1 MAALGLMA
9 APLVGAQDTPAS
21 PLLTGKY
28 RTEAV
33 FAKYPRLK
41 PTLTAN
47 NKNSST
53 FEIYVLRG
61 DALDNYNAT
70 VEDDNAKLPDL
81 ADHPSLHTGL
91 SYRIKTVDPLFARGG
106 ALYTGSKNFEKLARA
121 RGSVADKPYLAK
133 GGEPVEL
140 DFRFGSTEK
149 RIRLGYFYV
158 TPAMAEAL
166 RIKVAERWEA
176 VKDIKLEPWQEL
188 DDPFDNL
195 IYSVRTGRYEDVEYR
210 YNPVLAR
217 LDDYELGLF
226 AAFSAQLIPAFSVAS
241 DLVNRGYITVQA
253 PDDNPD
259 LDLSGI
265 SGNNNLGHVWTSYEK
280 YTKVCEST
288 VTGSKFRL
296 TYFGEDYLGEPVSE
310 FPEDTQIYPFI
321 IANENDKGEIE
332 PVDDD
337 GYITLKASVGDVRMM
352 VSRLN
357 SFGPATGGRFPDEA
371 EWDEARQKYLAQPNA
386 FSFPYT
392 YVAYD
397 GTVRSLNLTAFEDQG
412 GAAAGGHNYADIIF
426 DVQGVK
432 PISEVA
438 YSTNDMSIAVSPVG
452 EVADESN
459 HYYHRLSLS
468 ASEGKGLQSRRLG
481 LLEIK
486 GDGYS
491 VPFTTK
497 PAFSIMNI
505 LRADCGDEPVAYVL
519 FKKYFTDE
527 SFEKY
532 KTEKNLLLLDAQIDY
547 KVYTAA
553 EFARINDADGTHFE
567 MVEDWMPLQEPYHF
581 YLNDN
586 GIFQNSV
593 VVELENIA
601 GLHDDFESEVNTDDE
616 EYEYSAYLVGY
627 SGYVMRSVNK
637 DRVVI
642 PKSEVLV
649 ERGGDIEFVAGQNCD
664 ELPVETGDGGAEY
677 VSVKVA
683 TDPLMYIKERVV
695 SYSVVDASGAEVCT
709 LSRGDDGAWTA
720 TGGATVLGYNP
731 GEGRYG
737 WVVLELPAAQSVS
750 RSAADSR
757 GYTVNINTEPL
768 EAVLAAADTDAAGNS
783 YGAPR
788 AEAPGADDLLTFVV
802 TANEKAYANYGIIS
816 YGVRTD
822 WSLDASVDPEG
833 VLFNQWR
840 TYDHMYDT
848 AAEGK
853 YGNILRGLD
862 ASTGTIEPD
871 FYAGT
876 LALHFPAHGGNSL
889 ISDGGS
895 FSNLDVLNQTF
906 DFDTPRDA
914 EVNATYTLRAYI
926 PAKDPVHLAGARRA
940 ARRAADDAPV
950 RYYMVEQT
958 ADLHHTA
965 SERDDSL
972 TGILDITSPDAD
984 APVEYYNL
992 QGVRVAEPAPG
1003 QVVIRRQGSSAVKTV
1018 IQ

>member
-9 APLVGAQDTPAS
+9 APIIGAQDTPAS

-33 FAKYPRLK
+33 FAKYPKLK
-41 PTLTAN
+41 SSATQNTR
-47 NKNSST
+47 NSST
-53 FEIYVLRG
+53 FEMYVLRG
-61 DALDNYNAT
+61 DALDNFNAT
-70 VEDDNAKLPDL
+70 IEDDNAKLRDL
-81 ADHPSLHTGL
+81 ADHPGLHPGL

-106 ALYTGSKNFEKLARA
+106 AVYTGSKNFEKLDGA
-121 RGSVADKPYLAK
+121 RGTVADKPYLAK

-140 DFRFGSTEK
+140 DFRFGSTEG

-158 TPAMAEAL
+158 TAAMAEAL
-166 RIKVAERWEA
+166 RDKVAERWEA
-176 VKDIKLEPWQEL
+176 VKDIEMEGWQEL

-195 IYSVRTGRYEDVEYR
+195 IYCVRTGRLDSK
-210 YNPVLAR
+210 NPVLSQ

-226 AAFSAQLIPAFSVAS
+226 AAFSAKLIPAFSVAS
-241 DLVNRGYITVQA
+241 DLVNRDYITVQA
-253 PDDNPD
+253 PDSNPD

-265 SGNNNLGHVWTSYEK
+265 SGSNNLGNVWGSYEK
-280 YTKVCEST
+280 YTSVCDVM

-296 TYFGEDYLGEPVSE
+296 TYFGEDYLDEPVYE
-310 FPEDTQIYPFI
+310 FPEDTRIYPFI
-321 IANENDKGEIE
+321 ISNGNDKGEIE
-332 PVDDD
+332 SVDED
-337 GYITLKASVGDVRMM
+337 GYITLKVPVGDVRMM

-357 SFGPATGGRFPDEA
+357 CSGPYSGGKFPDDA
-371 EWDEARQKYLAQPNA
+371 EWDEARAKYLAQPNA
-386 FSFPYT
+386 FSYPYT

-397 GTVRSLNLTAFEDQG
+397 GTVRSLNLTAFEDQAW
-412 GAAAGGHNYADIIF
+412 AATANNNYADIIF

-438 YSTNDMSIAVSPVG
+438 YSTNDMSISVSPVG
-452 EVADESN
+452 EVADDSN
-459 HYYHRLSLS
+459 HYYHRLGLS

-486 GDGYS
+486 GNGND

-527 SFEKY
+527 SFEQY
-532 KTEKNLLLLDAQIDY
+532 KAEKNLLLLNAQIDY

-567 MVEDWMPLQEPYHF
+567 MVEDWQPLQEPYHF
-581 YLNDN
+581 YLNDE

-601 GLHDDFESEVNTDDE
+601 GLHDDFESAVNTADE

-649 ERGGDIEFVAGQNCD
+649 ERGGDIEFVAGENCD

-695 SYSVVDASGAEVCT
+695 SYSVVDASGAEVST
-709 LSRGDDGAWTA
+709 LSRGDDDAWTA

-737 WVVLELPAAQSVS
+737 WVVLELPAAQAVS

-768 EAVLAAADTDAAGNS
+768 EAVLAAAETDAAGNS

-788 AEAPGADDLLTFVV
+788 AEAPDADDLLTFAV

-862 ASTGTIEPD
+862 ASTGTVEPD
-871 FYAGT
+871 FYSGT

-906 DFDTPRDA
+906 DFDAPRDA
-914 EVNATYTLRAYI
+914 EVNASYTLRAYI
-926 PAKDPVHLAGARRA
+926 PAKDPVHLAGASRV

-958 ADLHHTA
+958 ADLRHTA

-992 QGVRVAEPAPG
+992 QGVRVADPAPG
-1003 QVVIRRQGSSAVKTV
+1003 QVVIRRQGSSAIKTV